1 MKRETHMLLDYL
13 KYVCGRTEVRKLIM
27 TENKTAKY
35 KKGKSDCY
43 ALMSYT

>member
-13 KYVCGRTEVRKLIM
+13 KYVCGRTEVGKLIM
-27 TENKTAKY
+27 TENKAAKY